1 MTGPALT
8 CEDPRRRELAR
19 RANCNGIDY
28 LEVSDDQRLLTVY
41 LLDKAP
47 KPPPGKANVVVEGP
61 PGALP
66 VEVEDVTVRCQDAPD
81 RDDCVQVR
89 VDRPGDYSTY
99 TLRLVKARKGRP
111 TRLPFKGFDVRYAQI
126 RFGFKANC
134 PSDLDCKTEPVCP
147 PLEPDEPDVDYL
159 AKDYASFRQLILDR
173 LALIMPDWQER
184 HVPDVGIT
192 VVELLAY
199 VGDYLSYHQD
209 AVATEA
215 YLQTA
220 RQRIS
225 VRRHARLVDY
235 AMHEG
240 CNARAWV
247 HVDASQDF
255 PRPAGE
261 LQFLAV
267 EDGTGTLPTMLG
279 REELD
284 GLAAGTH
291 EVFEPLAE
299 PSATLRFRAAH
310 NEIRFYT
317 WDDQE
322 CCLPAG
328 TTAATLRDPG
338 AALDLRPGDVLIF
351 EEVMGPRTGDR
362 ADADPTRRHAVRL
375 TRADKANDP
384 LYRSKGDD
392 GRWVKGRPLVE
403 IEWRAE
409 DALPFPFC
417 LSAIVPESDGEPCVL
432 ISDISVARGNV
443 VLVDHGRSV
452 GPEEL
457 GAVGTVEV
465 PVRCEG
471 EHQPADTPSLPRP
484 FAPTLE
490 QRPVTFS
497 QPLPAAAAAS
507 GVLDQDPR
515 LALPRVDVRQEPD
528 QAWTARPDLLDSG
541 ARDQDFVV
549 EVDNEGRAH
558 LRFGDGE
565 LGLVPPAGAT
575 LRASYR
581 VGNGPAGNVGAEAIS
596 RIAFPGG
603 DAPTG
608 VELRPRNPLPAR
620 GGTAPE
626 PLALVKE
633 LAPEAFRRRLRRAIT
648 ADDYA
653 ALAAGSV
660 DEPDPGVQRAAA
672 TLRWTGSWDE
682 ALVTVDPLGA
692 ATAGAE
698 LLRRVERRLRRYRR
712 IGHDLVVAP
721 ASYVPLDVAMDVC
734 VRPGLVRGHVK
745 AALLDAFSNRTVG
758 GKRGF
763 FHPDNLTFGQS
774 VAVSRLVA
782 AALAVP
788 GVHSADVTRLR
799 RLFEPPNRELETGV
813 LRLGPTE
820 VARLDNDPN
829 AAGNGRIVFTLGGG
843 R

>member
-1 MTGPALT
+1 MAGMNVVGDLFGAGKMFLPQVVKSARVMKKAVAHLVPFIEEERGPGG
-8 CEDPRRRELAR
+8 RRRAGTIVTATVKGDVHDIGKNIVGVVLGCNNYDVVDLGVMVPADRILDTAAEQDCDVVGLSGLITPSLDEMVNVAKEMER
-19 RANCNGIDY
+19 RGLDLPLLIGGATTSRQHTAVRIAPAYGQPTLHVLDASRVVGV
-28 LEVSDDQRLLTVY
+28 VSDL
-41 LLDKAP
+41 
-47 KPPPGKANVVVEGP
+47 
-61 PGALP
+61 
-66 VEVEDVTVRCQDAPD
+66 
-81 RDDCVQVR
+81 
-89 VDRPGDYSTY
+89 
-99 TLRLVKARKGRP
+99 
-111 TRLPFKGFDVRYAQI
+111 
-126 RFGFKANC
+126 
-134 PSDLDCKTEPVCP
+134 
-147 PLEPDEPDVDYL
+147 LEPERR
-159 AKDYASFRQLILDR
+159 SRLDR
-173 LALIMPDWQER
+173 ENRVAQER
-184 HVPDVGIT
+184 LRDLHGERERKP
-192 VVELLAY
+192 LL
-199 VGDYLSYHQD
+199 
-209 AVATEA
+209 
-215 YLQTA
+215 
-220 RQRIS
+220 
-225 VRRHARLVDY
+225 
-235 AMHEG
+235 
-240 CNARAWV
+240 
-247 HVDASQDF
+247 
-255 PRPAGE
+255 
-261 LQFLAV
+261 
-267 EDGTGTLPTMLG
+267 
-279 REELD
+279 
-284 GLAAGTH
+284 
-291 EVFEPLAE
+291 PLA
-299 PSATLRFRAAH
+299 
-310 NEIRFYT
+310 
-317 WDDQE
+317 
-322 CCLPAG
+322 
-328 TTAATLRDPG
+328 G
-338 AALDLRPGDVLIF
+338 AQAN
-351 EEVMGPRTGDR
+351 RT
-362 ADADPTRRHAVRL
+362 P
-375 TRADKANDP
+375 
-384 LYRSKGDD
+384 
-392 GRWVKGRPLVE
+392 

-417 LSAIVPESDGEPCVL
+417 LSAIVPESGGEPCVL
-432 ISDISVARGNV
+432 VSDITIARGNV
-443 VLVDHGRSV
+443 LLVDHGRTV

-471 EHQPADTPSLPRP
+471 EHQPADPPSIPCP
-484 FAPTLE
+484 FAPTIE

-497 QPLPAAAAAS
+497 QLLPATAAAV
-507 GVLDQDPR
+507 GMLDQDPR
-515 LALPRVDVRQEPD
+515 LAQPRVEVRQEPD
-528 QAWTARPDLLDSG
+528 ETWTVRPDLLDSG

-565 LGLVPPAGAT
+565 LGRVPPAGAR

-626 PLALVKE
+626 PLAQVKE
-633 LAPEAFRRRLRRAIT
+633 LAPEAFRSRLRRAIT
-648 ADDYA
+648 AGDYA
-653 ALAAGSV
+653 VLAAGSV
-660 DEPDPGVQRAAA
+660 EEPDPGVQRAAA
-672 TLRWTGSWDE
+672 TLRWTGSWYE

-692 ATAGAE
+692 VTAGEE
-698 LLRRVERRLRRYRR
+698 LLRRVERRLRTYRR

-721 ASYVPLDVAMDVC
+721 ASYIPLDVAMDVC
-734 VRPGLVRGHVK
+734 VRPGFVRGHVK